1 MDVLL
6 PVMNGGEVGYIYSQ
20 SLKSSMCSSM
30 CSRGRGVAEGEKT
43 EQCVMEME
51 QE

>member
-1 MDVLL
+1 MNVLL

-20 SLKSSMCSSM
+20 SLKSSM

>member
-20 SLKSSMCSSM
+20 SLKSRM
-30 CSRGRGVAEGEKT
+30 CSRGRGVAEGERP